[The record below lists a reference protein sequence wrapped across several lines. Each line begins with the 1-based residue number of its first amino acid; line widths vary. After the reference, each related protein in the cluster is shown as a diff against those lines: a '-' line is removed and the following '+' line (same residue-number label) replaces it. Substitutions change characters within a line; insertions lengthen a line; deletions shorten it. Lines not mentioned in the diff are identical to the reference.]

1 MLMVIAVALDRQ
13 VWLAAVSVLGL
24 RPEPAK
30 NLPFVGVERP
40 HRAGLAC
47 PAPCHS
53 GPEKHRPSL
62 LDLRGTRQPDTALI
76 ELLRAL
82 GFKANAG
89 GNGAGDQGRWVTGSR
104 K

>member
-1 MLMVIAVALDRQ
+1 MSLVGSEL
-13 VWLAAVSVLGL
+13 S
-24 RPEPAK
+24 
-30 NLPFVGVERP
+30 FVGGPKTCLSWVLSD
-40 HRAGLAC
+40 RA
-47 PAPCHS
+47 APGWRAPLRVIPGRKS
-53 GPEKHRPSL
+53 TGPPFY
-62 LDLRGTRQPDTALI
+62 LRGTRQPDTALI